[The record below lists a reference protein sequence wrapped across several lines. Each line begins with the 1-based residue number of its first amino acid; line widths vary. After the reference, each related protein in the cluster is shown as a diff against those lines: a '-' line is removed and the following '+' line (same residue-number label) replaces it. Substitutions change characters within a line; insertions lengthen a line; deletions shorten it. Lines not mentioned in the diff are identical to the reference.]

1 MIQEIRSNNPKF
13 QTIRFNRGFNVI
25 LADRE
30 KAKKKDDSK
39 DTRNG
44 AGKSTLIEIIHFC
57 LGASVGK
64 NSPFKADELRS
75 WSFTIVMDIL
85 GKNYTFTRFTDKS
98 SKIYI
103 EGDAESLGLD
113 IKYDKKQH
121 LYYVGVTKFTEG
133 MLSAM
138 YNLEKNDNRKYTP
151 SFREL
156 ISYCIRR
163 GIDGYRNAF
172 EFFPKQKVYSV
183 QECNAYFLGLNLD
196 YASQFQEIKDKVKG
210 IGDYKK
216 AAGSG
221 ILGDKRLNIGE
232 LNTAVITLEKECA
245 ELKEQ
250 LESFKVHPQYAE
262 ITKEAD
268 EYTEQIHDIVN
279 QITIKK
285 QLLMN
290 YEKSVTAEEND
301 IGYSDIEQI
310 YNEAGVVFD
319 SSLKK
324 KLDEVIN
331 FHNVII
337 ENRKNY
343 LQGEIEKIK
352 SSIKEQENNLKEKS
366 EKRAD
371 LLEILSDHGAL
382 EEYTAM
388 QERYALGIQRLK
400 GVRENLTLAQTIED
414 SKSRITI
421 ENQELLLKSR
431 RDYMERMPSLEKA
444 ISIFRNNSEVL
455 YAEPGILTVDLE
467 DTGYKF
473 DVKIKRSKSQG
484 INYMKVMCYDL
495 MLMELRQQKE
505 RFPDFLIHDST
516 IFDGV
521 DERQVAK
528 SLILAMD
535 KTVECQ
541 YQYICLMNSDTVP
554 EREMSKQDMDRF
566 SRSVIRR
573 ISDKDDESGLLGIR
587 F

>member
-13 QTIRFNRGFNVI
+13 QTIRFNKGFNVI

-44 AGKSTLIEIIHFC
+44 AGKSTLVEIIHFC
-57 LGASVGK
+57 LGASVSK
-64 NSPFKADELRS
+64 NSPFKVDELRD
-75 WSFTIVMDIL
+75 WSFSIVMDIY
-85 GKNYTFTRFTDKS
+85 GKIFTFTRFIDKS

-103 EGDAESLGLD
+103 EGDVDFLELD
-113 IKYDKKQH
+113 VKYDKKQN
-121 LYYVGVTKFTEG
+121 LYYIGVSKFTES
-133 MLSAM
+133 MLSVM
-138 YNLEKNDNRKYTP
+138 YNLDKNDDRKYTP

-172 EFFPKQKVYSV
+172 EFFSKQKVYSV
-183 QECNAYFLGLNLD
+183 QGCNAYFLGLNLD
-196 YASQFQEIKDKVKG
+196 YVSQFQEIKDKVKG
-210 IGDYKK
+210 ISDYKK

-221 ILGDKRLNIGE
+221 ILGNKRLNIGE
-232 LNTAVITLEKECA
+232 LNTEVITLEEECT

-268 EYTEQIHDIVN
+268 GYTEQIHNIVN
-279 QITIKK
+279 LITIKK
-285 QLLMN
+285 QLLGN

-301 IGYSDIEQI
+301 LGYSDIEQV
-310 YNEAGVVFD
+310 YSEAGVVFEN
-319 SSLKK
+319 SLKK

-337 ENRKNY
+337 ENRKKY
-343 LQGEIEKIK
+343 LQSEIKKIN
-352 SSIKEQENNLKEKS
+352 SFIKEQENDLAEKS
-366 EKRAD
+366 EKRAA

-388 QERYALGIQRLK
+388 QERYTLELQRLK
-400 GVRENLTLAQTIED
+400 EVRENLSLVQTIED

-444 ISIFRNNSEVL
+444 ISIFKSNSEVL

-473 DVKIKRSKSQG
+473 DVKIKKSKSQG

-495 MLMELRQQKE
+495 MLMELRQQKQ
-505 RFPDFLIHDST
+505 RFPDFLVHDST

-521 DERQVAK
+521 DERQVAR
-528 SLILAMD
+528 SLVLAMD
-535 KTVECQ
+535 KTVECK

-554 EREMSKQDMDRF
+554 EKEMSKQDLDRF
-566 SRSVIRR
+566 NRSVVRR

>member
-1 MIQEIRSNNPKF
+1 MIKEIRSNNPKF
-13 QTIRFNRGFNVI
+13 KTIKFNRGFNVV

-30 KAKKKDDSK
+30 KAQKKDDSK

-44 AGKSTLIEIIHFC
+44 AGKSTLVEIIHFC
-57 LGASVGK
+57 LGASASK
-64 NSPFKADELRS
+64 NSPFKVEELKD
-75 WSFTIVMDIL
+75 WSFSIVMDLFNKDYI
-85 GKNYTFTRFTDKS
+85 FTRFVDKS

-103 EGDAESLGLD
+103 DGDADLLGLD

-121 LYYVGVTKFTEG
+121 LYYVGITKFNEC
-133 MLSAM
+133 MLSVM
-138 YNLEKNDNRKYTP
+138 YNLEKDDKRKYTP

-156 ISYCIRR
+156 ISYNIRR
-163 GIDGYRNAF
+163 GLDGYRNAF
-172 EFFPKQKVYSV
+172 EFFSKQKVYSV
-183 QECNAYFLGLNLD
+183 QGCNAYFLGLNLD

-221 ILGDKRLNIGE
+221 ILGKKKLNIGE
-232 LNTAVITLEKECA
+232 LNTEMITLEQECA
-245 ELKEQ
+245 ELKKQ

-268 EYTEQIHDIVN
+268 QFTEQIHNIVN
-279 QITIKK
+279 EVTIKK
-285 QLLMN
+285 QLLGN
-290 YEKSVTAEEND
+290 YEKSVLSEEND
-301 IGYSDIEQI
+301 MGYSDIERI
-310 YNEAGVVFD
+310 YNEAGITFVGT
-319 SSLKK
+319 LKK

-331 FHNVII
+331 FHNSII
-337 ENRKNY
+337 ENRKKY
-343 LQGEIEKIK
+343 LQNEINKIN
-352 SSIKEQENNLKEKS
+352 SSILEQESILENCS
-366 EKRAD
+366 EKRAA
-371 LLEILSDHGAL
+371 LFEILANHGAL

-388 QERYALGIQRLK
+388 QERYALALQKLEE
-400 GVRENLTLAQTIED
+400 VREKLSLAQTIED

-431 RDYMERMPSLEKA
+431 RDYIERMPSLEKA
-444 ISIFRNNSEVL
+444 ISIFRNNSEAL
-455 YAEPGILTVDLE
+455 YSEPGTLTVDLE

-473 DVKIKRSKSQG
+473 GVNIKRAKSQG

-495 MLMELRQQKE
+495 MLMELRTQKQ

-535 KTVECQ
+535 KSVTCS
-541 YQYICLMNSDTVP
+541 YQYICLLNSDTVP
-554 EREMSKQDMDRF
+554 EKEMTEQNLEIF
-566 SRSVIRR
+566 NNSVVRR
-573 ISDKDDESGLLGIR
+573 ISDKDDESGLLGIK